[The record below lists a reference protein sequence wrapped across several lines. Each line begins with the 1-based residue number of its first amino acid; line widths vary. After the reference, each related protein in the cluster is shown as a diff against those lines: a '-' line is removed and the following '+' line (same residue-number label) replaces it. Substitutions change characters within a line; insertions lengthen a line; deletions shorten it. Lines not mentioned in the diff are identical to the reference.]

1 MDQCLIDVTEVPE
14 ASEGDTTTL
23 LGQDGKERIQ
33 AGDWAERLGTI
44 PYEILTALSARLP
57 RIFRQG

>member
-1 MDQCLIDVTEVPE
+1 DVTEVPE

-23 LGQDGKERIQ
+23 LGQDGTEHIQ

-57 RIFRQG
+57 RIFRGG